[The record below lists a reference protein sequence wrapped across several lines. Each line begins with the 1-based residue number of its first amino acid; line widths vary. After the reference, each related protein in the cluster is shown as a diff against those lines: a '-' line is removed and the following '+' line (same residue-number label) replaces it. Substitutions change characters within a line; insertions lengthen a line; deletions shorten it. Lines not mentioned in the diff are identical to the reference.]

1 MSYGSCKVLPKAC
14 AVDVRSVS
22 LLNGNSMFTFAVST
36 LNNVI
41 TPDKEPISTDELERL
56 EKLHQKMKEE
66 TEAWH
71 KLLENLGKLR
81 TKQNENPEPKTSHE

>member
-1 MSYGSCKVLPKAC
+1 M
-14 AVDVRSVS
+14 
-22 LLNGNSMFTFAVST
+22 LNGNSMFTFAVST

>member
-1 MSYGSCKVLPKAC
+1 
-14 AVDVRSVS
+14 
-22 LLNGNSMFTFAVST
+22 MFTFAVST